1 VNVETVCPAVTKQ
14 LSDCPNRAIG
24 IETGERWS
32 TYPIYRHL
40 EKLAA
45 AKRNA
50 SRKLMVLCHKY
61 RSLLA
66 LSALLLYVGTSI
78 AQKSDDSYKVTAARF
93 SEASA
98 TFNKRCTAC
107 HTYGKGV
114 KIGPDLKGVNERRT
128 REWLIKF
135 VRASSQLIQSADP
148 AATSLFVQFKQQRMP
163 DWTDLSDQQIGDL
176 LDYIA
181 VGGPDIRPADE
192 RDAEL
197 ATVADVNEGRRLF
210 LGEARFRFG
219 AHACATC
226 HTVNGTGL
234 RGGTLG
240 PDLSKVYTTFQDRAL
255 TEFFRH
261 PCFQSDP
268 SAPAQYLSV
277 QESFALKAFLHQI
290 ATHSSASGKSKSA
303 GQVGLTENSEQPSRQ
318 ASLSSNQVGKGSGR

>member
-1 VNVETVCPAVTKQ
+1 VLVRRIVRKHGSVIV
-14 LSDCPNRAIG
+14 LS
-24 IETGERWS
+24 
-32 TYPIYRHL
+32 
-40 EKLAA
+40 
-45 AKRNA
+45 
-50 SRKLMVLCHKY
+50 V
-61 RSLLA
+61 
-66 LSALLLYVGTSI
+66 LLLCVGTSHS
-78 AQKSDDSYKVTAARF
+78 QKSEHADEATGGLF
-93 SEASA
+93 SPEASA
-98 TFNKRCTAC
+98 TFSKRCTAC

-135 VRASSQLIQSADP
+135 VRTSSQLIESGDP

-163 DWTDLSDQQIGDL
+163 DWTDLTDQQIGDI

-197 ATVADVNEGRRLF
+197 ATAADVNEGRRLF
-210 LGEARFRFG
+210 LGEARFRYG

-261 PCFQSDP
+261 PCFQSVPP
-268 SAPAQYLSV
+268 SPVQYLSS

-290 ATHSSASGKSKSA
+290 AMHESAARKPKSA
-303 GQVGLTENSEQPSRQ
+303 GQIGLTESSELPNRQ
-318 ASLSSNQVGKGSGR
+318 ASLSSSSNQVGKGSGR